1 LRVQLIAF
9 DVDLF
14 EQSSCRLPAAR
25 GSLQQLVNLQACQ
38 HLRDPR
44 KPLLPEAL
52 KDRALSLR
60 HRQVTVVEPS
70 LFVVE
75 RQVGEP
81 EVKPSGALTTLDSV
95 KVGEGVKPRRPG
107 WLWALVRGRIE
118 RT

>member
-1 LRVQLIAF
+1 LRVKLFAF

-14 EQSSCRLPAAR
+14 QQSSCRFPAA
-25 GSLQQLVNLQACQ
+25 GSSLRQLVHLQACQ
-38 HLRDPR
+38 HLRDSR
-44 KPLLPEAL
+44 EPLLPEPL

-60 HRQVTVVEPS
+60 HLHVTVVEPS
-70 LFVVE
+70 LFVIE

-95 KVGEGVKPRRPG
+95 KVGEGVKPRRPA
-107 WLWALVRGRIE
+107 WLWALVRRRIE